1 MKTIYKSTEV
11 SKQIKKELKAAFKDV
26 KFSVRYQ
33 SYSGGNNIKI
43 WWDFGCT
50 ESDVKKIV
58 DKYQTASYN
67 SMEDIKEY
75 NPQLVV
81 DKNGEIS
88 KLGGVDYIFTSRY
101 CGDMFEKVLD
111 DVRILLSNDDKICEY
126 EIKKYVSRLL
136 SITIFPKD
144 FIYKNVERRNDSDYY
159 NVNNPL
165 HLKIVFDN

>member
-1 MKTIYKSTEV
+1 MKTIYKSNEV
-11 SKQIKKELKAAFKDV
+11 SKQIKNELKAAFKDV

-33 SYSGGNNIKI
+33 SYSGGDNINI
-43 WWDFGCT
+43 SWDLGCT

-88 KLGGVDYIFTSRY
+88 KLGGVDYIFTSRN
-101 CGDMFEKVLD
+101 CDDVFVNVLE
-111 DVRILLSNDDKICEY
+111 DVRILLSNDLKINDY
-126 EIKKYVSRLL
+126 EIRNYVSKLL
-136 SITIFPKD
+136 LITTFPKD
-144 FIYKNVERRNDSDYY
+144 FVYKNVERITEKDYY
-159 NVNNPL
+159 DVNNPL
-165 HLKIVFDN
+165 RLKIVFGN